1 MITRMAIKSFF
12 PHLTKSHRSDAIQTY
27 YDNGIGFWRNYSAS
41 GISNLN
47 GMNEPL
53 VFDAKSGYADYPQRT
68 QYRQFTVQIGG
79 I

>member
-1 MITRMAIKSFF
+1 MITRMAIRRFF

-27 YDNGIGFWRNYSAS
+27 YDSGIRFWRNYSAS

-53 VFDAKSGYADYPQRT
+53 VFDAKSSYADHPQRT
-68 QYRQFTVQIGG
+68 QYRQFTVPNRG